1 MASKVMK
8 IGIMSKEDYKHRTIA
23 IARGEYKPRKNEPK
37 VWFES
42 MESLGQVLS
51 GQNQKLLRLIRDR
64 HPASLVELEALSGR
78 KKSNLSR
85 TLKTLSNYG
94 IVDLVKE
101 KGMVRP
107 IVNATDFQVE
117 LRL

>member
-1 MASKVMK
+1 MPGKIMK
-8 IGIMSKEDYKHRTIA
+8 IGIMSKDAYRKRTIA
-23 IARGEYKPRKNEPK
+23 IAKGEYKTRKDEPK

-51 GQNQKLLRLIRDR
+51 GQNQQLLKLIRDH

-94 IVDLVKE
+94 IVDLIKD

-107 IVNATDFQVE
+107 VVNATDFRVE
-117 LRL
+117 LRI

>member
-1 MASKVMK
+1 MSSKTMK
-8 IGIMSKEDYKHRTIA
+8 IGIISKEDYKQRTIA
-23 IARGEYKPRKNEPK
+23 IAKGEYKPRKTEPK

-51 GQNQKLLRLIRDR
+51 GQNQQLLRLIRDR
-64 HPASLVELEALSGR
+64 HPVSIAELETLSGR

-94 IVDLVKE
+94 IVDLIKE

-117 LRL
+117 LSI

>member
-8 IGIMSKEDYKHRTIA
+8 IGIMSKEDYRHRTIA
-23 IARGEYKPRKNEPK
+23 IAKGEYKPLKNEPK

-51 GQNQKLLRLIRDR
+51 GQNQILLRLIRDQ

-94 IVDLVKE
+94 IVDLIKENGKVK
-101 KGMVRP
+101 P

>member
-1 MASKVMK
+1 MADKTMK
-8 IGIMSKEDYKHRTIA
+8 IGIMSKEGYKHRT
-23 IARGEYKPRKNEPK
+23 IARGEYKPRENEPK

-42 MESLGQVLS
+42 MESLDQVLS

-64 HPASLVELEALSGR
+64 HPASLIELEALSGR
-78 KKSNLSR
+78 KNSNLSR

-94 IVDLVKE
+94 IVDLIKE

-107 IVNATDFQVE
+107 IVTATDFQVE
-117 LRL
+117 LKL

>member
-1 MASKVMK
+1 MAGKKMK
-8 IGIMSKEDYKHRTIA
+8 IGIMSKEDYRKRTIA
-23 IARGEYKPRKNEPK
+23 IARGEYKTRKGEPK

-51 GQNQKLLRLIRDR
+51 GQNQKLLRLIREK

-78 KKSNLSR
+78 KRSNLSR

-94 IVDLVKE
+94 IVDLVKD
-101 KGMVRP
+101 KRMVRP

>member
-8 IGIMSKEDYKHRTIA
+8 IGIMSKENYKQRTIA
-23 IARGEYKPRKNEPK
+23 IAKGEYKPHKNEPK

-64 HPASLVELEALSGR
+64 HPESLVELEVLSGR

-94 IVDLVKE
+94 IVDLIKE

-107 IVNATDFQVE
+107 IVKATDFQVE

>member
-1 MASKVMK
+1 MTRNVMK
-8 IGIMSKEDYKHRTIA
+8 IGIMSKEDYRHRTIA
-23 IARGEYKPRKNEPK
+23 IAKGAYKPRANEPK

-51 GQNQKLLRLIRDR
+51 GQNQNLLRLIRDR
-64 HPASLVELEALSGR
+64 HPASLTELEALSGR

-94 IVDLVKE
+94 IVNLIKE

-107 IVNATDFQVE
+107 IVNTTDFQVE

>member
-1 MASKVMK
+1 MK
-8 IGIMSKEDYKHRTIA
+8 IGIMSKDEYRRRTLA
-23 IARGEYKPRKNEPK
+23 IAQGKYKPRKNEPK

-51 GQNQKLLRLIRDR
+51 GQNQQLLRLIRDY
-64 HPASLVELEALSGR
+64 HPVSIVELETLSGR

-94 IVDLVKE
+94 IVDLIKE
-101 KGMVRP
+101 GGKVRP
-107 IVNATDFQVE
+107 MIKATDFQVE
-117 LRL
+117 LKI